1 MFPLAGGNR
10 LTRVMLETASRP
22 APARDRL
29 QAHLREH
36 GVCFTLRHHPPAFT
50 SHQVAAAE
58 HIPDERLAKAVV
70 LVADG
75 EPLLVVLPAAYQVHL
90 GKLSVALRAREVHL
104 AGEELLAR
112 LFDDC
117 EAGAIPPFGN
127 LYGLE
132 VFVDRTLAMREHLEF
147 RAGTHTETIG
157 MAYADFARLTRP
169 TVIDIGRHR

>member
-1 MFPLAGGNR
+1 VVVLPGA
-10 LTRVMLETASRP
+10 RVYAESVIHT

-29 QAHLREH
+29 QAYLREH
-36 GVCFTLRHHPPAFT
+36 GVCFTLRHHPLAF
-50 SHQVAAAE
+50 SAHEVAEAE

-70 LVADG
+70 LVANR
-75 EPLLVVLPAAYQVHL
+75 EPVLVVLPAAYQVHL
-90 GKLSVALRAREVHL
+90 GKLSVALHAREVHL
-104 AGEELLAR
+104 ADEQLVAR

-117 EAGAIPPFGN
+117 EVGAIPLFGN

-132 VFVDRTLAMREHLEF
+132 VLVDRTLAAHEHLEF

-157 MAYADFARLTRP
+157 MAYADFARLTQP